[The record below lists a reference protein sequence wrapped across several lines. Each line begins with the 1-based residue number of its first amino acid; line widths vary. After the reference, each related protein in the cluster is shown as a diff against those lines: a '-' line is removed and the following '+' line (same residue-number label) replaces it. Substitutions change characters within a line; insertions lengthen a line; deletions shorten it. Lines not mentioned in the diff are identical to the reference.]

1 MGGRRTGAHPFHD
14 DTPTR
19 KKTMASVNMA
29 DVKRLREL
37 TAAGMMDCKKALEES
52 EGDFDRAVE
61 ILRLKGA
68 KDVGKREARTASNGL
83 IAVKQEGDSAA
94 ALLELNCETDFVAKA
109 ERFQE
114 LAAQVV
120 AHILDT
126 KPADVPSLLESV
138 LDGKTVKELL
148 DEANVALGE
157 KIEIRRFAV
166 LEGGYIGAYMHK
178 TDPQLPPAVGVLV
191 QLDKENAEV
200 AKDIA
205 QHAAAMAP
213 KYLDAA
219 AVPAEVVEKE
229 RALFEE
235 MTRDEGKPEAA
246 IAKIVEGRVN
256 GWYKDFTLLQQ
267 AFVKD
272 NKRSIAKYAD
282 DNGVSVLAF
291 VRFKVG
297 QA

>member
-1 MGGRRTGAHPFHD
+1 MPTSEISD
-14 DTPTR
+14 DPDEE
-19 KKTMASVNMA
+19 KTMASVNMA

-83 IAVKQEGDSAA
+83 VALKQDGDSAA
-94 ALLELNCETDFVAKA
+94 ALLELNCETDFVAKG

-120 AHILDT
+120 AHILAT
-126 KPADVPSLLESV
+126 KPADVPALLDSEIDGSSV
-138 LDGKTVKELL
+138 KTHL

-166 LEGGYIGAYMHK
+166 LEGGFIGAYMHK

-191 QLDKENAEV
+191 QLDSANAEV

-213 KYLDAA
+213 KYLS
-219 AVPAEVVEKE
+219 PAEVPADVIQKE

-235 MTRDEGKPEAA
+235 MTREEGKPEAA
-246 IAKIVEGRVN
+246 IGKIVDGRIN
-256 GWYKDFTLLQQ
+256 GWYKDFTLLEQS
-267 AFVKD
+267 FVKD
-272 NKRSIAKYAD
+272 NKKSVAKFAGE
-282 DNGVSVLAF
+282 NGVKVQAF

>member
-1 MGGRRTGAHPFHD
+1 
-14 DTPTR
+14 
-19 KKTMASVNMA
+19 MASVNMA

-37 TAAGMMDCKKALEES
+37 TAAGMMDCKKALEEA

-61 ILRLKGA
+61 LLRLKGA

-83 IAVKQEGDSAA
+83 VALKQDGDSLA
-94 ALLELNCETDFVAKA
+94 ALLELNCETDFVAKG

-114 LAAQVV
+114 VAAQVV
-120 AHILDT
+120 AHVLAT
-126 KPADVPSLLESV
+126 RPADVPALLESQI
-138 LDGKTVKELL
+138 DGKTVKELL
-148 DEANVALGE
+148 DETNAALGE
-157 KIEIRRFAV
+157 KIEVRRFAV
-166 LEGGYIGAYMHK
+166 LEGGYIGSYMHK

-191 QLDKENAEV
+191 QLDTANPEV

-213 KYLDAA
+213 KFLSPEQ
-219 AVPAEVVEKE
+219 VPADVIEKE

-235 MTRDEGKPEAA
+235 MTREEGKPEAA
-246 IAKIVEGRVN
+246 IAKIVDGRVN

-272 NKRSIAKYAD
+272 NKKTVAKYAEE
-282 DNGVSVLAF
+282 NGVKVEAF

>member
-1 MGGRRTGAHPFHD
+1 
-14 DTPTR
+14 
-19 KKTMASVNMA
+19 MASVNMA
-29 DVKRLREL
+29 DVKRLREI
-37 TAAGMMDCKKALEES
+37 TAAGMMDCKKALEEA
-52 EGDFDRAVE
+52 EGDFDRAIE

-68 KDVGKREARTASNGL
+68 KDVGKRESRTASNGL
-83 IAVKQEGDSAA
+83 VAVKQDGDSAA
-94 ALLELNCETDFVAKA
+94 ALLELNCETDFVAKG

-114 LAAQVV
+114 LAAEVV
-120 AHILDT
+120 AHILAT
-126 KPADVPSLLESV
+126 RPADVSALLGSE
-138 LDGKTVKELL
+138 LDGKSVQNHL
-148 DEANVALGE
+148 DEANAALGE
-157 KIEIRRFAV
+157 KIEIRRFGV

-191 QLDKENAEV
+191 QLDKPNAEV

-213 KYLDAA
+213 KYLNAA

-272 NKRSIAKYAD
+272 NKKSITKYAEE
-282 DNGVSVLAF
+282 NGVEVLAF

>member
-1 MGGRRTGAHPFHD
+1 
-14 DTPTR
+14 
-19 KKTMASVNMA
+19 MASVNMA

-52 EGDFDRAVE
+52 EGDFERAVE

-68 KDVGKREARTASNGL
+68 KGVGKREARTASNGL
-83 IAVKQEGDSAA
+83 VALKQDGDSAA
-94 ALLELNCETDFVAKA
+94 ALLELNCETDFVAKG

-120 AHILDT
+120 AHILAT
-126 KPADVPSLLESV
+126 KPADVPALLESQ
-138 LDGKTVKELL
+138 LDGKTVKEQL
-148 DEANVALGE
+148 DEANAALGE

-166 LEGGYIGAYMHK
+166 LEGGYVGAYMHK
-178 TDPQLPPAVGVLV
+178 TDPQLPPTVGVLV
-191 QLDKENAEV
+191 QLDTANAEV

-213 KYLDAA
+213 QYLSADE
-219 AVPAEVVEKE
+219 VPADVIEKE
-229 RALFEE
+229 RSLFEE
-235 MTRDEGKPEAA
+235 MTREEGKPEAA
-246 IAKIVEGRVN
+246 IAKIVEGRIN

-272 NKRSIAKYAD
+272 NKKTIEKYAGE
-282 DNGVSVLAF
+282 NGVKVQAF
-291 VRFKVG
+291 VRYKVG

>member
-1 MGGRRTGAHPFHD
+1 
-14 DTPTR
+14 
-19 KKTMASVNMA
+19 MASVNMA

-52 EGDFDRAVE
+52 EGDFDKAVD

-83 IAVKQEGDSAA
+83 VAVKHEGDSLA
-94 ALLELNCETDFVAKA
+94 ALLELNCETDFVAKN

-114 LAAQVV
+114 LAADIV
-120 AHILDT
+120 AHIVAT
-126 KPADVPSLLESV
+126 KPADVPTLLESE
-138 LDGKTVKELL
+138 LNGKTVKELL
-148 DEANVALGE
+148 DEANAALGE

-166 LEGGYIGAYMHK
+166 LEGGFITSYMHK

-191 QLDKENAEV
+191 QLDTPNAEI

-213 KYLDAA
+213 KYLSPAE
-219 AVPAEVVEKE
+219 VPAEVVEKE
-229 RALFEE
+229 RSLFEQ
-235 MTRDEGKPEAA
+235 MTREEGKPEAA
-246 IAKIVEGRVN
+246 IPKIVDGRVN
-256 GWYKDFTLLQQ
+256 GWYKDFTLLEQ

-272 NKRSIAKYAD
+272 NKKTIAKVAD
-282 DNGVSVLAF
+282 EAGVKVLAF
-291 VRFKVG
+291 TRYKVG

>member
-1 MGGRRTGAHPFHD
+1 
-14 DTPTR
+14 
-19 KKTMASVNMA
+19 MASVNMA
-29 DVKRLREL
+29 DVKRLREI

-52 EGDFDRAVE
+52 EGDFDRAIE
-61 ILRLKGA
+61 LLRLKGA

-83 IAVKQEGDSAA
+83 VALKQDGDSAA
-94 ALLELNCETDFVAKA
+94 ALLELNCETDFVAKG

-120 AHILDT
+120 EHILET
-126 KPADVPSLLESV
+126 KPADVASLLESSF
-138 LDGKTVKELL
+138 DGKSVKEHL
-148 DEANVALGE
+148 DVANAALGE

-178 TDPQLPPAVGVLV
+178 TDPALPPAVGVLI
-191 QLDKENAEV
+191 QLDKPNAEV

-213 KYLDAA
+213 QYLKAA
-219 AVPAEVVEKE
+219 SVPADVVEKE
-229 RALFEE
+229 RKLFEE
-235 MTRDEGKPEAA
+235 MTREEGKPEAA
-246 IAKIVEGRVN
+246 ISKIVEGRVN

-267 AFVKD
+267 AFVKE
-272 NKRSIAKYAD
+272 NKKSVGKYAEE
-282 DNGVSVLAF
+282 NGVEVQAF

>member
-1 MGGRRTGAHPFHD
+1 
-14 DTPTR
+14 
-19 KKTMASVNMA
+19 MASVNMA
-29 DVKRLREL
+29 DVKRLREI

-52 EGDFDRAVE
+52 EGDFDRAIE
-61 ILRLKGA
+61 LLRLKGA

-83 IAVKQEGDSAA
+83 VALKQDGDSAA
-94 ALLELNCETDFVAKA
+94 ALLELNCETDFVAKG

-114 LAAQVV
+114 LATQVV
-120 AHILDT
+120 DHILET
-126 KPADVPSLLESV
+126 KPADVASLLESSF
-138 LDGKTVKELL
+138 GGQTVKEHL
-148 DEANVALGE
+148 DTANAALGE

-166 LEGGYIGAYMHK
+166 LEGGYIGAYMHR
-178 TDPQLPPAVGVLV
+178 TDPALPPAVGVLI
-191 QLDKENAEV
+191 QLDKPNAEV

-213 KYLDAA
+213 QYLKAA
-219 AVPAEVVEKE
+219 SVPADVVEKE
-229 RALFEE
+229 RKLFEE
-235 MTRDEGKPEAA
+235 MTREEGKPEAA

-272 NKRSIAKYAD
+272 NKKSVGKYAEE
-282 DNGVSVLAF
+282 NGVEVQAF

>member
-1 MGGRRTGAHPFHD
+1 
-14 DTPTR
+14 
-19 KKTMASVNMA
+19 MASVNMA

-61 ILRLKGA
+61 LLRLKGA

-83 IAVKQEGDSAA
+83 VALEQDSDSAA
-94 ALLELNCETDFVAKA
+94 ALLELNCETDFVAKG

-120 AHILDT
+120 KHVLASRPT
-126 KPADVPSLLESV
+126 DVPSLLESE
-138 LDGKTVKELL
+138 LDGKSVKTHL
-148 DEANVALGE
+148 DEANAALGE

-166 LEGGYIGAYMHK
+166 LEGGFIGSYMHK

-191 QLDKENAEV
+191 QLDTPNAGV

-213 KYLDAA
+213 KYLS
-219 AVPAEVVEKE
+219 PAEVPADVIEKE

-235 MTRDEGKPEAA
+235 MTREEGKPEAA
-246 IAKIVEGRVN
+246 IGKIVDGRIN
-256 GWYKDFTLLQQ
+256 GWYKDFTLLEQS
-267 AFVKD
+267 FVKD
-272 NKRSIAKYAD
+272 NKKSVAKFAD
-282 DNGVSVLAF
+282 ENGVKVQAF
-291 VRFKVG
+291 IRFKVG

>member
-1 MGGRRTGAHPFHD
+1 
-14 DTPTR
+14 
-19 KKTMASVNMA
+19 MASVNMA
-29 DVKRLREL
+29 DVKRLREI

-52 EGDFDRAVE
+52 EGDFDRAIE
-61 ILRLKGA
+61 LLRLKGA

-83 IAVKQEGDSAA
+83 VALQQDGDSAA
-94 ALLELNCETDFVAKA
+94 ALLELNCETDFVAKG

-114 LAAQVV
+114 LAGQVV
-120 AHILDT
+120 AHILEA
-126 KPADVPSLLESV
+126 KPADVAALLESSF
-138 LDGKTVKELL
+138 DGKSVKEHL
-148 DEANVALGE
+148 DTANAALGE
-157 KIEIRRFAV
+157 KIEIRRFSV

-178 TDPQLPPAVGVLV
+178 TDPALPPAVGVLV
-191 QLDKENAEV
+191 QLDKPNAEV

-213 KYLDAA
+213 QYLKADS
-219 AVPAEVVEKE
+219 VPAEVVEKE
-229 RALFEE
+229 RKLFEE

-246 IAKIVEGRVN
+246 VAKIVEGRVN

-272 NKRSIAKYAD
+272 NKKSVGKYAEE
-282 DNGVSVLAF
+282 NGVEVLGF

>member
-1 MGGRRTGAHPFHD
+1 
-14 DTPTR
+14 
-19 KKTMASVNMA
+19 MASVNMA

-83 IAVKQEGDSAA
+83 VALKQEGDSAA
-94 ALLELNCETDFVAKA
+94 ALLELNCETDFVAKG
-109 ERFQE
+109 ERFQQ
-114 LAAQVV
+114 LAADVV
-120 AHILDT
+120 AHILAT
-126 KPADVPSLLESV
+126 RPSDIPTLLESE
-138 LDGKTVKELL
+138 LNGKSVKELL
-148 DEANVALGE
+148 DEANAALGE
-157 KIEIRRFAV
+157 KIEVRRFSV
-166 LEGGYIGAYMHK
+166 LEGGYVGAYMHK

-191 QLDKENAEV
+191 QLDAPNADV

-213 KYLDAA
+213 KFLSPDE
-219 AVPAEVVEKE
+219 VPADVIAKE

-235 MTRDEGKPEAA
+235 MTREEGKPEAA
-246 IAKIVEGRVN
+246 IAKIVDGRVN

-272 NKRSIAKYAD
+272 NKKSVGKYAD
-282 DNGVSVLAF
+282 EAGVKVLAF
-291 VRFKVG
+291 TRYKVG

>member
-1 MGGRRTGAHPFHD
+1 
-14 DTPTR
+14 
-19 KKTMASVNMA
+19 MASVNMA
-29 DVKRLREL
+29 DVKRLREI

-52 EGDFDRAVE
+52 EGDFDRAIE
-61 ILRLKGA
+61 LLRLKGA

-83 IAVKQEGDSAA
+83 VALKQDGDSAA
-94 ALLELNCETDFVAKA
+94 ALLELNCETDFVAKG

-120 AHILDT
+120 EHILET
-126 KPADVPSLLESV
+126 KPADVASLLESSF
-138 LDGKTVKELL
+138 DGKSVKEHL
-148 DEANVALGE
+148 DVANAALGE

-178 TDPQLPPAVGVLV
+178 TDPALPPAVGVLI
-191 QLDKENAEV
+191 QLDKPNAEV

-213 KYLDAA
+213 QYLKAA
-219 AVPAEVVEKE
+219 SVPADVVEKE
-229 RALFEE
+229 RKLFEE
-235 MTRDEGKPEAA
+235 MTREEGKPEAA
-246 IAKIVEGRVN
+246 ISKIVEGRVN

-272 NKRSIAKYAD
+272 NKKSVGKYAEE
-282 DNGVSVLAF
+282 NGVEVQAF

>member
-1 MGGRRTGAHPFHD
+1 
-14 DTPTR
+14 
-19 KKTMASVNMA
+19 MASVNMA
-29 DVKRLREL
+29 DVKRLREI

-52 EGDFDRAVE
+52 EGDFDRAIE

-83 IAVKQEGDSAA
+83 VALKQDGDSSA
-94 ALLELNCETDFVAKA
+94 ALLELNCETDFVAKG

-114 LAAQVV
+114 LAAEVV
-120 AHILDT
+120 AHILAT
-126 KPADVPSLLESV
+126 KPADVDTLLASD
-138 LDGKTVKELL
+138 LGGKPVKEHL
-148 DEANVALGE
+148 DEANAALGE

-166 LEGGYIGAYMHK
+166 LDGGYIGAYMHK

-191 QLDKENAEV
+191 QLDKPNADV

-213 KYLDAA
+213 QYLNAA
-219 AVPAEVVEKE
+219 AVPAEVVDKE

-235 MTRDEGKPEAA
+235 MTREEGKPEAA

-272 NKRSIAKYAD
+272 NKKTIAKYAEE
-282 DNGVSVLAF
+282 NGVEVLGF

>member
-1 MGGRRTGAHPFHD
+1 
-14 DTPTR
+14 
-19 KKTMASVNMA
+19 MASVNMA

-61 ILRLKGA
+61 LLRLKGA

-83 IAVKQEGDSAA
+83 VAVQHEGDSLA
-94 ALLELNCETDFVAKA
+94 ALLEINCETDFVAKG
-109 ERFQE
+109 ERFQQ
-114 LAAQVV
+114 LAADVV
-120 AHILDT
+120 AHILAT
-126 KPADVPSLLESV
+126 RPSDVPSLLESE
-138 LDGKTVKELL
+138 LNGKTVKEML
-148 DEANVALGE
+148 DEANAALGE
-157 KIEIRRFAV
+157 KIEVRRFSV
-166 LEGGYIGAYMHK
+166 LEGGYVGSYMHK

-191 QLDKENAEV
+191 QLDTANPDV

-213 KYLDAA
+213 KFLS
-219 AVPAEVVEKE
+219 PAEVPADVIAKE

-235 MTRDEGKPEAA
+235 MTREEGKPEAA
-246 IAKIVEGRVN
+246 IAKIVDGRVN
-256 GWYKDFTLLQQ
+256 GWYKDFTLLEQ

-272 NKRSIAKYAD
+272 NKKSVSKYAD
-282 DNGVSVLAF
+282 EAGVKVLAF
-291 VRFKVG
+291 TRYKVG

>member
-1 MGGRRTGAHPFHD
+1 
-14 DTPTR
+14 
-19 KKTMASVNMA
+19 MASVNMA
-29 DVKRLREL
+29 DVKRLREI
-37 TAAGMMDCKKALEES
+37 TAAGMMACKKALEEAD
-52 EGDFDRAVE
+52 GDFDRAVE
-61 ILRLKGA
+61 LLRLKGA

-83 IAVKQEGDSAA
+83 VALKQEGDALA
-94 ALLELNCETDFVAKA
+94 ALLELNCETDFVAKG

-120 AHILDT
+120 AHVLET
-126 KPADVPSLLESV
+126 KPADVATLLESSF
-138 LDGKTVKELL
+138 DGKSVKDHL
-148 DEANVALGE
+148 DEANAALGE

-166 LEGGYIGAYMHK
+166 LEGGYIGAYMHR
-178 TDPQLPPAVGVLV
+178 TDPALPPAVGVLV
-191 QLDKENAEV
+191 QLDKPNADV

-213 KYLDAA
+213 QYLKADS
-219 AVPAEVVEKE
+219 VPAEVVEKE
-229 RALFEE
+229 RKLFEE
-235 MTRDEGKPEAA
+235 MTREEGKPEPA

-272 NKRSIAKYAD
+272 NKKSVGKFAEE
-282 DNGVSVLAF
+282 NGVEVLAF

>member
-1 MGGRRTGAHPFHD
+1 
-14 DTPTR
+14 
-19 KKTMASVNMA
+19 MASVNMA

-37 TAAGMMDCKKALEES
+37 TAAGMMDCKKALEQS

-61 ILRLKGA
+61 LLRLKGA
-68 KDVGKREARTASNGL
+68 KDVGKRETRTASNGL
-83 IAVKQEGDSAA
+83 VALKQDGDSAA
-94 ALLELNCETDFVAKA
+94 ALLEINCETDFVAKG

-114 LAAQVV
+114 VAAQVV
-120 AHILDT
+120 AFILET
-126 KPADVPSLLESV
+126 KPADVAELLDSK
-138 LDGKTVKELL
+138 LDDGKTVKELL
-148 DEANVALGE
+148 DETNAALGE
-157 KIEIRRFAV
+157 KIEIRRFSV

-191 QLDKENAEV
+191 QLDSANPEV

-213 KYLDAA
+213 QYLDAA
-219 AVPAEVVEKE
+219 SVPAEVIEKE
-229 RALFEE
+229 RALAEE
-235 MTRDEGKPEAA
+235 MTREEGKPEAA

-272 NKRSIAKYAD
+272 NKKSIKKYAD
-282 DNGVSVLAF
+282 EAGVQVLAF
-291 VRFKVG
+291 TRYKVG

>member
-1 MGGRRTGAHPFHD
+1 
-14 DTPTR
+14 
-19 KKTMASVNMA
+19 MASVNMA
-29 DVKRLREL
+29 DVKRLREI
-37 TAAGMMDCKKALEES
+37 TAAGMMSCKKALEEAD
-52 EGDFDRAVE
+52 GDIDRAIE
-61 ILRLKGA
+61 LLRLKGA

-83 IAVKQEGDSAA
+83 VALKQDGDSAA
-94 ALLELNCETDFVAKA
+94 ALLELNCETDFVAKG

-114 LAAQVV
+114 LAGQVV
-120 AHILDT
+120 AHILAT
-126 KPADVPSLLESV
+126 KPADVATLLESS

-166 LEGGYIGAYMHK
+166 LEGGYIGAYMHR
-178 TDPQLPPAVGVLV
+178 TDPALPPAVGVLV
-191 QLDKENAEV
+191 QLDKPNAEV

-213 KYLDAA
+213 QYLNAA
-219 AVPAEVVEKE
+219 AVPADVVDKE
-229 RALFEE
+229 RKLFEE
-235 MTRDEGKPEAA
+235 MTREEGKPEAA
-246 IAKIVEGRVN
+246 IGKIVEGRVN

-272 NKRSIAKYAD
+272 NKKTVGKYAEE
-282 DNGVSVLAF
+282 NGAEVLAF

>member
-1 MGGRRTGAHPFHD
+1 
-14 DTPTR
+14 
-19 KKTMASVNMA
+19 MASVNMA

-52 EGDFDRAVE
+52 EGDFDKAVD

-83 IAVKQEGDSAA
+83 VAVKHEGDSLA
-94 ALLELNCETDFVAKA
+94 ALLELNCETDFVAKN

-114 LAAQVV
+114 LAADIV
-120 AHILDT
+120 AHIVAT
-126 KPADVPSLLESV
+126 KPADVPTLLESE
-138 LDGKTVKELL
+138 LNGKTVKELL
-148 DEANVALGE
+148 DEANAALGE
-157 KIEIRRFAV
+157 KIEIRRFAL
-166 LEGGYIGAYMHK
+166 LEGGFITSYMHK

-191 QLDKENAEV
+191 QLDTPNAEI

-213 KYLDAA
+213 KYLSPAE
-219 AVPAEVVEKE
+219 VPAEVVEKE
-229 RALFEE
+229 RSLFEQ
-235 MTRDEGKPEAA
+235 MTREEGKPEAA
-246 IAKIVEGRVN
+246 IPKIVDGRVN
-256 GWYKDFTLLQQ
+256 GWYKDFTLLEQ

-272 NKRSIAKYAD
+272 NKKTIAKVAD
-282 DNGVSVLAF
+282 EAGVKVLAF
-291 VRFKVG
+291 TRYKVG

>member
-1 MGGRRTGAHPFHD
+1 
-14 DTPTR
+14 
-19 KKTMASVNMA
+19 MASVNMA

-61 ILRLKGA
+61 LLRLKGA

-83 IAVKQEGDSAA
+83 VAVKLDGDSAA
-94 ALLELNCETDFVAKA
+94 ALLELNCETDFVAKG
-109 ERFQE
+109 ERFQA

-120 AHILDT
+120 AHILAT
-126 KPADVPSLLESV
+126 KPADVPALLESE

-148 DEANVALGE
+148 DEANAALGE
-157 KIEIRRFAV
+157 KIEIRRFSV
-166 LEGGYIGAYMHK
+166 LEGGFIGAYMHK

-191 QLDKENAEV
+191 QLDTPNAEV
-200 AKDIA
+200 AKDLA
-205 QHAAAMAP
+205 QHTAAMAP
-213 KYLDAA
+213 KYLSPAD
-219 AVPAEVVEKE
+219 VPAEVIAKE

-235 MTRDEGKPEAA
+235 MTREEGKPEAA
-246 IAKIVEGRVN
+246 IAKIVDGRVN
-256 GWYKDFTLLQQ
+256 GWYKDFTLLEQ

-272 NKRSIAKYAD
+272 NKKTIAKVAGEA
-282 DNGVSVLAF
+282 GVKVLAF
-291 VRFKVG
+291 SRFKVG